1 MEGLNLKSRAT
12 DDFKGF
18 GMAHEPLPLRVSHD
32 FLSAGAI
39 L

>member
-18 GMAHEPLPLRVSHD
+18 GMALKPVPLPG
-32 FLSAGAI
+32 FAMI
-39 L
+39 I